1 MNQKMFKFTLKIR
14 HKTLLHS
21 FCLNCFTKLENEDI
35 MNTLKKYVFSP
46 FLAIVFTISSLSQL
60 YAQVPDEIIL
70 SLQTGNAKVLASY
83 FNQNVELVI
92 LDSDNIYSKAQA
104 EQIVTNF
111 FSRNQP
117 TRFTELHS
125 RGKEDAHYVIG
136 NLVTRQ
142 ETFRVY
148 FLMKKTGGK
157 DIIHQLRIEKQ
168 E

>member
-1 MNQKMFKFTLKIR
+1 MKPV
-14 HKTLLHS
+14 
-21 FCLNCFTKLENEDI
+21 
-35 MNTLKKYVFSP
+35 KKYVLLP
-46 FLAIVFTISSLSQL
+46 ILTIFLISVTSGRALSQI
-60 YAQVPDEIIL
+60 PDEVVL

-92 LDSDNIYSKAQA
+92 LDNDNIYSKAQA
-104 EQIVTNF
+104 EQIVSNF
-111 FSRNQP
+111 FSRYPP
-117 TRFTELHS
+117 TRFTEKHN
-125 RGKEDAHYVIG
+125 RGKEGVHYVIG
-136 NLVTRQ
+136 DLVTRQ

>member
-1 MNQKMFKFTLKIR
+1 MKPV
-14 HKTLLHS
+14 
-21 FCLNCFTKLENEDI
+21 
-35 MNTLKKYVFSP
+35 KKYVFLPVLMLILLFST
-46 FLAIVFTISSLSQL
+46 FNKV
-60 YAQVPDEIIL
+60 YAQVPDEVVL
-70 SLQTGNAKVLASY
+70 SLQTGNARVLAGY

-92 LDSDNIYSKAQA
+92 LDNDNIYSKAQA
-104 EQIVTNF
+104 EQIVGNF
-111 FSRNQP
+111 FSKYQP

-125 RGKEDAHYVIG
+125 RGKEGAHYVIG
-136 NLVTRQ
+136 NLVTKQ

>member
-1 MNQKMFKFTLKIR
+1 MKPVKKFF
-14 HKTLLHS
+14 LLPVLVILALILS
-21 FCLNCFTKLENEDI
+21 GTQA
-35 MNTLKKYVFSP
+35 FS
-46 FLAIVFTISSLSQL
+46 
-60 YAQVPDEIIL
+60 QVPDEVIT
-70 SLQTGNAKVLASY
+70 SLQAGNARVLASY

-92 LDSDNIYSKAQA
+92 LDNDNIYSKAQA
-104 EQIVTNF
+104 EQIVSDF

-117 TRFTELHS
+117 VRFTELHS
-125 RGKEDAHYVIG
+125 RGKEGAHYVIG
-136 NLVTRQ
+136 NLSTKQ

>member
-1 MNQKMFKFTLKIR
+1 MKPVKK
-14 HKTLLHS
+14 KVLLPILVMIYLFIATS
-21 FCLNCFTKLENEDI
+21 Q
-35 MNTLKKYVFSP
+35 VF
-46 FLAIVFTISSLSQL
+46 
-60 YAQVPDEIIL
+60 AQVPDEVVL

-92 LDSDNIYSKAQA
+92 LDNDNIYSKAQA
-104 EQIVTNF
+104 EQIVSNF
-111 FSRNQP
+111 FSRYQP
-117 TRFTELHS
+117 TRFTELHN
-125 RGKEDAHYVIG
+125 RGKEGAHLVIG
-136 NLVTRQ
+136 TLTTKQ

>member
-1 MNQKMFKFTLKIR
+1 MKPV
-14 HKTLLHS
+14 
-21 FCLNCFTKLENEDI
+21 
-35 MNTLKKYVFSP
+35 KKYVLLPIMVMILSLSSS
-46 FLAIVFTISSLSQL
+46 FLAN
-60 YAQVPDEIIL
+60 AQVPDEVVL
-70 SLQTGNAKVLASY
+70 SLQTGNAKVLANY

-92 LDSDNIYSKAQA
+92 LDNENIYSKAQA
-104 EQIVTNF
+104 EQIVSNF
-111 FSRNQP
+111 FSRYQP

-125 RGKEDAHYVIG
+125 RGKEGAHYVIG
-136 NLVTRQ
+136 NLATKQ